1 MAMVGHQMLHEAAPQ
16 RPLDSAEHPRR
27 TYIKKAET
35 TSLLPTSQ
43 GTGLAPRLRRRVHGL
58 ATATD
63 GVALVEMAFIA
74 PVLAVIALGLID
86 IAFYAADKIK
96 AQQAVNRG
104 LEMAMMAGPSV
115 SAADIREQAAL
126 QAGVPLDEVTVSSML
141 ECAGVE
147 TDWSATCG
155 SGQETAR
162 EFQIDISTVFVPKFI
177 FGTVAKT
184 LMSTDGTI
192 ALEVS
197 GVIRIQ

>member
-1 MAMVGHQMLHEAAPQ
+1 MAMAGHQMHHEPGRQLAGP
-16 RPLDSAEHPRR
+16 
-27 TYIKKAET
+27 
-35 TSLLPTSQ
+35 
-43 GTGLAPRLRRRVHGL
+43 APRLRRRVYDL
-58 ATATD
+58 VTATD
-63 GVALVEMAFIA
+63 GVALVEMAFVA
-74 PVLAVIALGLID
+74 PVLAVIALGLVD

-126 QAGVPLDEVTVSSML
+126 QAGISLDEVTVSSTL
-141 ECAGVE
+141 ECADVV
-147 TDWSATCG
+147 TDWNSVCG

-162 EFQIDISTVFVPKFI
+162 SVHIDISTAFAPHFI

-184 LMSTDGTI
+184 LMNTDGTI
-192 ALEVS
+192 PVDVS